1 MEFFKL
7 DDAEMLS
14 EVIQENIDN
23 DFLFGI
29 TDEEIMIALLNEE
42 N

>member
-29 TDEEIMIALLNEE
+29 TDEEIMFALLNEE